1 MARVRQHVARR
12 WPLALLPL
20 ALAGCV
26 ASNGYRAPEAPLPAQ
41 WQAFSAAASPRG
53 RGAGADGADAA
64 IASPAGAAMPAAAD
78 GDAAGLATWWTRFND
93 PVLDGLIQDALAHN
107 LDLRTAQAQLRE
119 ARAARQA
126 AGAELGPEVTASATA
141 SSSKSS
147 RATGSGA
154 TRELY
159 SAGFDASWEP
169 DLFGRLRNGRAAAE
183 ASLGSV
189 QEQLRDTRVTLVAEV
204 ARNYIELRT
213 AQQRLAL
220 AEASLAAR
228 QETLTLATW
237 RQQAGLVSELD
248 VAQARTELESARAG
262 LPALQA
268 AVVAAR
274 HRIAVLLGQAP
285 GALDARLATGN
296 AGTSSASATTTS
308 HGGAATTPSVV
319 GAVAATGKGRNGSTA
334 IQATGPTAETITA
347 PRAPAAIAVGIP
359 ADTLRQRPD
368 VRAAERRLAAQ
379 AARLDEARAARY
391 PSLRLSGSIG
401 WEALSAQGIGD
412 SGALARSLLA
422 SLTAPIFDAGR
433 IRAAIGVQ
441 DARLEQSRVAYES
454 AVLLALEDVE
464 NALTT
469 LASAQERV
477 TRLAD
482 AIAAARD
489 TRAIADYR
497 YQSGLAD
504 FLAVLDSQ
512 RTLLTLQDQQTL
524 AGGDLAAA
532 QVRLYKALGGGWQSQ
547 EDSPVSP
554 SRAAADAGR
563 DAARPA
569 SAPELK

>member
-1 MARVRQHVARR
+1 MIRRYLFPPRR

-20 ALAGCV
+20 ALAGC
-26 ASNGYRAPEAPLPAQ
+26 AAGSGYRAPETPLPAQ
-41 WQAFSAAASPRG
+41 WQSLGATPGAIAAGGTSTVTPPASG
-53 RGAGADGADAA
+53 SGAGDGAGATNAPGGGATAA
-64 IASPAGAAMPAAAD
+64 LAA
-78 GDAAGLATWWTRFND
+78 WWTRFDD
-93 PVLDGLIQDALAHN
+93 PVLDGLVRDALARN

-126 AGAELGPEVTASATA
+126 AGAELGPSVNASAAATR
-141 SSSKSS
+141 SKTSL
-147 RATGSGA
+147 AAGSGT

-169 DLFGRLRNGRAAAE
+169 DLFGRLRSGRAAAE
-183 ASLGSV
+183 ASLGSA

-228 QETLTLATW
+228 RETLQLATW
-237 RQQAGLVSELD
+237 RQQAGLVSALD
-248 VAQARTELESARAG
+248 VAQARTDLESARAG
-262 LPALQA
+262 LPSLQA

-274 HRIAVLLGQAP
+274 HRIAVLLGLTP
-285 GALDARLATGN
+285 GALDDRLALAADSRSATGDGKARAAGPAHGATAISNSADIPDN
-296 AGTSSASATTTS
+296 AGAASVASTL
-308 HGGAATTPSVV
+308 AL
-319 GAVAATGKGRNGSTA
+319 AV
-334 IQATGPTAETITA
+334 
-347 PRAPAAIAVGIP
+347 PRAPAGIAVGIP

-401 WEALSAQGIGD
+401 WEALSAQGLGD
-412 SGALARSLLA
+412 GGSLARSLLA

-441 DARLEQSRVAYES
+441 DARLEQARVAYEA

-464 NALTT
+464 GALTG

-477 TRLAD
+477 ARLAD
-482 AIAAARD
+482 AVAAARD
-489 TRAIADYR
+489 TRTIADYR

-512 RTLLTLQDQQTL
+512 RTLLSLEDQQ
-524 AGGDLAAA
+524 AIAAGDLAAA
-532 QVRLYKALGGGWQSQ
+532 QVRLYKALGGGWQATVGPPASLR
-547 EDSPVSP
+547 E
-554 SRAAADAGR
+554 AAPESLGPAH
-563 DAARPA
+563 PA
-569 SAPELK
+569 SAPEPK